1 MDEMEGIATVDV
13 RPRASTGDFE
23 AAVAP
28 HYAGLVR
35 RLTVVVA
42 DREAGRDLAQEAYL
56 RAFRAWER
64 FDGRDVRAW
73 LHTIGLRLAFN
84 ERGRRLRFGV
94 LFGRRTEQEA
104 WVDPHDAALGDAL
117 QRLRTEHRAALL
129 LSAVDG
135 YTQAE
140 IAEMLGVPPGTVAS
154 WLSRTKA
161 QLREALSDD

>member
-1 MDEMEGIATVDV
+1 MEGIAFLDA
-13 RPRASTGDFE
+13 RPRTSADDFTD
-23 AAVAP
+23 AVVP

-42 DREAGRDLAQEAYL
+42 DREMGRDLAQEAYL
-56 RAFRAWER
+56 RAFRAWDR

-84 ERGRRLRFGV
+84 ERSRRLRFRE
-94 LFGRRTEQEA
+94 LFGRRTEREP
-104 WVDPHDAALGDAL
+104 WVDSHDHVLGDAL
-117 QRLRTEHRAALL
+117 RGLRPEHRAALL

-140 IAEMLGVPPGTVAS
+140 IAEMLGVPAGTVAS
-154 WLSRTKA
+154 WLARTKA
-161 QLREALSDD
+161 QLRKALTDD

>member
-1 MDEMEGIATVDV
+1 MERTITLNAQPRTRSEDFADTV
-13 RPRASTGDFE
+13 G
-23 AAVAP
+23 P

-35 RLTVVVA
+35 RLTIVVA

-56 RAFRAWER
+56 NAFRAWDR
-64 FDGRDVRAW
+64 FDGRDARAW

-84 ERGRRLRFGV
+84 ERRRRGRFTA
-94 LFGRRTEQEA
+94 LFGRRTEQEPWMDA
-104 WVDPHDAALGDAL
+104 VDTQLGDAL
-117 QRLRTEHRAALL
+117 HDLRPEYRAALL

-140 IAEMLGVPPGTVAS
+140 IGVMLGVPAGTVAS

-161 QLREALSDD
+161 QLRKALADD

>member
-1 MDEMEGIATVDV
+1 MEGIGLLDAQ
-13 RPRASTGDFE
+13 PRTRADDFTE
-23 AAVAP
+23 AVAP

-56 RAFRAWER
+56 RAFRAWDR

-84 ERGRRLRFGV
+84 ERGRRLRFAT
-94 LFGRRTEQEA
+94 LFGRRTEREP
-104 WVDPHDAALGDAL
+104 WVDTVDPELSDAL
-117 QRLRTEHRAALL
+117 QHLRPEHRAALL

-140 IAEMLGVPPGTVAS
+140 IAEMLGVPAGTVAS

-161 QLREALSDD
+161 QLRKALTDD

>member
-1 MDEMEGIATVDV
+1 MEGIGLLDAQAQT
-13 RPRASTGDFE
+13 RADDFTE
-23 AAVAP
+23 AVAP

-56 RAFRAWER
+56 RAFRAWDR

-84 ERGRRLRFGV
+84 ERRRRGHFTA
-94 LFGRRTEQEA
+94 LFGRRTEQEP
-104 WVDPHDAALGDAL
+104 WVDAVDPVLGDAL
-117 QRLRTEHRAALL
+117 QDIRPEHRAALL

-135 YTQAE
+135 YTQEE
-140 IAEMLGVPPGTVAS
+140 IAVMLGVPTGTVAS

-161 QLREALSDD
+161 HLRKALTDD